1 MAQCTCDA
9 CSEKRYSQE
18 RKEYNDFK
26 RLFRFH
32 NWYISRRG
40 DKKNYYRY
48 VRIAYEAHKSGNTLD
63 DFLKTSND
71 FSIYANHRAKLRRER
86 YSNYLRAANQ
96 AQTKID
102 PFLKARDDTE
112 TD

>member
-1 MAQCTCDA
+1 MQCTCDV

-26 RLFRFH
+26 RLFRHH
-32 NWYISRRG
+32 NWFVFSRKG
-40 DKKNYYRY
+40 DAKYYRY
-48 VRIAYEAHKSGNTLD
+48 VRIAYEAYKSGNTID
-63 DFLKTSND
+63 NHLKTNHD
-71 FSIYANHRAKLRRER
+71 LGSIYANHMAKLRRKR

-102 PFLKARDDTE
+102 PFLKQRDGPD
-112 TD
+112 